1 MRISARLVM
10 AVVFGVTASVAVDAG
25 AQIRINGKVTDTW
38 GNGLPGVQI
47 TAERERGGGSAV
59 TTTTEDDGEFFM
71 MVLTSAN
78 YEITFLRDGYQ
89 GILTPAD
96 IRMRDNRPIELEL
109 EALPS
114 GSRLRG
120 EQEFQA
126 EGGTPRI
133 TFNEDGFFEF
143 EDAEGEEGMG
153 TYGIVEQDAL
163 LVVREYDGDD
173 DKYSIGEPVV
183 ISFSSDQ
190 FTSFDWDGV
199 SLTKQ

>member
-1 MRISARLVM
+1 MGSSVRLVV
-10 AVVFGVTASVAVDAG
+10 AVAFGVAACVAVDAA
-25 AQIRINGKVTDTW
+25 AQVRVNGTITDAW
-38 GNGLPGVQI
+38 GNGLPGVQVM
-47 TAERERGGGSAV
+47 AEREGGGSPV
-59 TTTTEDDGEFFM
+59 TTTTDDDGEFFM
-71 MVLTSAN
+71 IGLTSAR
-78 YEITFLRDGYQ
+78 YDITFLRDGYQ
-89 GILTPAD
+89 GVRTPAE
-96 IRMRDNRPIELEL
+96 IRMRDNQPIDLEL
-109 EALPS
+109 EVLPS

-133 TFNEDGFFEF
+133 TFTEDGFFEF

-153 TYGIVEQDAL
+153 TYAIAEQDAL

-173 DKYSIGEPVV
+173 DKYSIVEPVV

-199 SLTKQ
+199 TLSKQ